1 MRRFFQSLIALAA
14 ITAGMPARAE
24 TINNVKAL
32 AVGNQGTQL
41 YTIIST
47 IPQGCRNAT
56 LYHSSETQAGQYVM
70 SILLSA
76 RLSDRP
82 LGRIDYTIR
91 TDGSCWIILAE
102 I

>member
-1 MRRFFQSLIALAA
+1 MRKLLKLLVALAA
-14 ITAGMPARAE
+14 VTSGMPALAE

-32 AVGNQGTQL
+32 AVGNQATQL
-41 YTIIST
+41 YTVLSAV
-47 IPQGCRNAT
+47 PQGCRNAT

-70 SILLSA
+70 SILLTA
-76 RLSDRP
+76 RLADRP

-91 TDGSCWIILAE
+91 TDGSCWITLAE